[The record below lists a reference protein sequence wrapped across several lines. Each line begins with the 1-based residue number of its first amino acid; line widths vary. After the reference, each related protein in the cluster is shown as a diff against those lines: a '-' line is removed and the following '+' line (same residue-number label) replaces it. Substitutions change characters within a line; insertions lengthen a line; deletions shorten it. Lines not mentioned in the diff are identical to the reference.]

1 MEWRGGGGALLVA
14 HQEGLFIYFRQWDG
28 GEGADGGGGPAGG
41 RIRVVLW
48 DNEKK
53 SIFVKAGRERRRESE

>member
-1 MEWRGGGGALLVA
+1 MGVGALLVA
-14 HQEGLFIYFRQWDG
+14 HGVGLFIYFRQWDG

-53 SIFVKAGRERRRESE
+53 KHICESRQREEKRK